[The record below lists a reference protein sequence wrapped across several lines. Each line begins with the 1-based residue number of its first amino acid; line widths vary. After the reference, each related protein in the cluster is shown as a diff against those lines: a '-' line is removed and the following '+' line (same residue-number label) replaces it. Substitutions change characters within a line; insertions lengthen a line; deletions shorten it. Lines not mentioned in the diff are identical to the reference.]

1 MYARIDREMDV
12 IRFAWSG
19 TLADPWELA
28 ERYLHDNYALME
40 IRNGELHVA
49 KHVET
54 GRRLRSVFR
63 KYWRSMNFA
72 TNLADM
78 RFVMNIL
85 DEPRV
90 AVNSCFQEAYKQND
104 KRLLANCTDSE
115 PLTGQGVRT
124 AEYLLDSCPDVVAEN
139 EDSHGFFMG
148 AVDVGIARPRLP
160 IPVFSFS
167 KIDGCFHDIT
177 APARFHKNLV
187 EKTNKPPPFEAKSDR
202 VYWRGADSG
211 VRSLDADV
219 ASRSHRFRL
228 VEFALKNRHTPGI
241 PELDIAFSHMSRNP
255 HLKGIYKRG
264 RFKGG
269 VRGRVTDRK
278 FANFKYNIVVD
289 GNSASM
295 SEFSFFRGNSII
307 LWDSLF
313 VSYCTDW
320 FTPRVDYHPV
330 RADMSDFTEVLQAL
344 VQSEDHAARAAAGR
358 ALKSEELRVR
368 RRISWGSVV
377 PCLSPHVL
385 CVD

>member
-1 MYARIDREMDV
+1 
-12 IRFAWSG
+12 
-19 TLADPWELA
+19 
-28 ERYLHDNYALME
+28 
-40 IRNGELHVA
+40 
-49 KHVET
+49 
-54 GRRLRSVFR
+54 
-63 KYWRSMNFA
+63 
-72 TNLADM
+72 
-78 RFVMNIL
+78 
-85 DEPRV
+85 
-90 AVNSCFQEAYKQND
+90 
-104 KRLLANCTDSE
+104 
-115 PLTGQGVRT
+115 
-124 AEYLLDSCPDVVAEN
+124 
-139 EDSHGFFMG
+139 MG

-255 HLKGIYKRG
+255 H
-264 RFKGG
+264 
-269 VRGRVTDRK
+269 RK

-289 GNSASM
+289 GN
-295 SEFSFFRGNSII
+295 F
-307 LWDSLF
+307 F

-358 ALKSEELRVR
+358 ALKSEERVR

-377 PCLSPHVL
+377 PCLS
-385 CVD
+385 

>member
-1 MYARIDREMDV
+1 
-12 IRFAWSG
+12 
-19 TLADPWELA
+19 
-28 ERYLHDNYALME
+28 
-40 IRNGELHVA
+40 
-49 KHVET
+49 
-54 GRRLRSVFR
+54 
-63 KYWRSMNFA
+63 
-72 TNLADM
+72 
-78 RFVMNIL
+78 
-85 DEPRV
+85 
-90 AVNSCFQEAYKQND
+90 
-104 KRLLANCTDSE
+104 
-115 PLTGQGVRT
+115 
-124 AEYLLDSCPDVVAEN
+124 
-139 EDSHGFFMG
+139 MG

-289 GNSASM
+289 GN
-295 SEFSFFRGNSII
+295 F
-307 LWDSLF
+307 F

-358 ALKSEELRVR
+358 ALKSEERVR

>member
-1 MYARIDREMDV
+1 
-12 IRFAWSG
+12 
-19 TLADPWELA
+19 
-28 ERYLHDNYALME
+28 
-40 IRNGELHVA
+40 
-49 KHVET
+49 
-54 GRRLRSVFR
+54 
-63 KYWRSMNFA
+63 
-72 TNLADM
+72 
-78 RFVMNIL
+78 
-85 DEPRV
+85 
-90 AVNSCFQEAYKQND
+90 
-104 KRLLANCTDSE
+104 
-115 PLTGQGVRT
+115 
-124 AEYLLDSCPDVVAEN
+124 
-139 EDSHGFFMG
+139 MG

-255 HLKGIYKRG
+255 H
-264 RFKGG
+264 
-269 VRGRVTDRK
+269 RK

-358 ALKSEELRVR
+358 ALKSEERVR